1 MTDLP
6 SFDGEEMHP
15 LLADGESRHSD
26 EPPTLDGLEVTYR
39 RRRNSDADTH
49 ESLAIFVNGA
59 LIGLLTVRTE
69 THEGGDERALLDV
82 IAYALAGNGAAESD
96 R

>member
-39 RRRNSDADTH
+39 RDRLGYVDTH
-49 ESLAIFVNGA
+49 ESLFVYLNGA
-59 LIGLLTVRTE
+59 FAGQLTVRTE
-69 THEGGDERALLDV
+69 ERALLDV
-82 IAYALAGNGAAESD
+82 VAYALAGNGATESD